1 MPTRTML
8 TRTLTLLALVLALLL
23 GSASAATAHDSL
35 ASSNPSTGA
44 ALETAPEKATLVF
57 TGDLTEIGAALLLE
71 GPDGQNRPLTPAVS
85 GREVTAALPSGL
97 SGRQRLKWRV
107 VSSDGHPIEGV
118 VEFTVGTGDPTT
130 TAPASSAPSGSARSS
145 SAPSTAPAAQAAPF
159 WASATGLTV
168 LAAVLGGLVAGLVY
182 ALIARRRTR

>member
-1 MPTRTML
+1 MTAP
-8 TRTLTLLALVLALLL
+8 
-23 GSASAATAHDSL
+23 ASATAHDSL

-44 ALETAPEKATLVF
+44 VLETAPEKATLVF

-118 VEFTVGTGDPTT
+118 VEFTVGTADPTT
-130 TAPASSAPSGSARSS
+130 TAAPASA
-145 SAPSTAPAAQAAPF
+145 APSTAPAPQAAPF
-159 WASATGLTV
+159 WASATALTV

>member
-1 MPTRTML
+1 MPTRTMP

-23 GSASAATAHDSL
+23 GSASTATAHDSL

-130 TAPASSAPSGSARSS
+130 TAPASSAPS
-145 SAPSTAPAAQAAPF
+145 TAPAAQAAPF

>member
-1 MPTRTML
+1 MPTRTMP

-130 TAPASSAPSGSARSS
+130 TVPAS

-182 ALIARRRTR
+182 AFIARRRAR